1 MPHRTPDIDVP
12 DLTGKLA
19 VVTGANSGIGFG
31 VSHRLA
37 RAGAEVILA
46 VRDETKGNRAIAE
59 IRDEVPGAKLSLQ
72 HLDLT
77 SLASVA
83 AFGTALTERGRPVDI
98 LVNNAGI
105 MAPRRRALTEDGHEL
120 QFATNY
126 LGHFALTGH
135 LLPLL
140 RAAGAARVVS
150 ISSMLSRVG
159 RFDFDNLQGERHYQP
174 VRAYGLSK
182 LAMLAFARELQ
193 RRSTLGGWGIRS
205 NAAHPGA
212 TITNLQVTGPTHG
225 GRSLRLNR
233 IRNRL
238 LYLVPWVWQEI
249 PGGALPAVYAATS
262 PAAEEAGYYGPDG
275 FGELNGG
282 PTPAKIPARALD
294 EAAASRLWQVSE
306 RLSGVT
312 YPDPRPAG

>member
-46 VRDETKGNRAIAE
+46 VRDEAKGNRAIAE
-59 IRDEVPGAKLSLQ
+59 IRAEVPAAKLTLQ

-105 MAPRRRALTEDGHEL
+105 MAPRRRALTEDGYEL

-182 LAMLAFARELQ
+182 LAMLVFARELQ

-262 PAAEEAGYYGPDG
+262 PAAEGAGYYGPDG
-275 FGELNGG
+275 FAELHGG
-282 PTPAKIPARALD
+282 PTPAKVPAQALD
-294 EAAASRLWQVSE
+294 EAAAAQLWEVSE
-306 RLSGVT
+306 QLSRVS
-312 YPDPRPAG
+312 YPHPSG

>member
-12 DLTGKLA
+12 DLTGRLA

-31 VSHRLA
+31 VTHRLA
-37 RAGAEVILA
+37 RAGAEVVLA
-46 VRDETKGNRAIAE
+46 VRDQAKGDRAIAE
-59 IRDEVPGAKLSLQ
+59 IRTDVPEATLRLQ

-83 AFGTALTERGRPVDI
+83 ALGAELTGQGRPVDI

-105 MAPRRRALTEDGHEL
+105 MAPRRRALTEDGYEL

-150 ISSMLSRVG
+150 ISSLMSRIG

-182 LAMLAFARELQ
+182 LAMLVFARELQ
-193 RRSTLGGWGIRS
+193 RRTDAAGWGILS

-233 IRNRL
+233 VRNRL
-238 LYLVPWVWQEI
+238 LYLAPLVWQEI
-249 PGGALPAVYAATS
+249 PAGALPAVYAATS
-262 PAAEEAGYYGPDG
+262 PAAEGAGYYGPDG
-275 FGELNGG
+275 FAELRGG
-282 PTPAKIPARALD
+282 PALARLPASALD
-294 EAAASRLWQVSE
+294 DAAAAHLWTLSE
-306 RLSGVT
+306 QLTGVH
-312 YPDPRPAG
+312 YPNP

>member
-1 MPHRTPDIDVP
+1 MPHRSPDIDVP
-12 DLTGKLA
+12 DLAGKLA

-31 VSHRLA
+31 ASSRLA

-46 VRDETKGNRAIAE
+46 VRDEARGNKALAE
-59 IRDEVPGAKLSLQ
+59 IRAEVPDARVSLR
-72 HLDLT
+72 HLDLA

-83 AFGTALTERGRPVDI
+83 ALGARLVEEGRPVHI

-105 MAPRRRALTEDGHEL
+105 MAPRRRALTEDGLEL

-150 ISSMLSRVG
+150 VSSMMSRFG
-159 RFDFDNLQGERHYQP
+159 RFDFDNLQGERRYQG
-174 VRAYGLSK
+174 VLAYGLSK
-182 LAMLAFARELQ
+182 LAMLVFARELQ
-193 RRSTLGGWGIRS
+193 RRSTAGGWGILS

-249 PGGALPAVYAATS
+249 PAGALPTVYAATS
-262 PAAEEAGYYGPDG
+262 PAAEGAGYYGPDG
-275 FGELNGG
+275 FGELHGG
-282 PTPAKIPARALD
+282 PAPASVPARALD
-294 EAAASRLWQVSE
+294 EADAARFWEVSE

-312 YPDPRPAG
+312 YPDPRSAD

>member
-12 DLTGKLA
+12 DLAGKLV

-37 RAGAEVILA
+37 RAGAEVTLA
-46 VRDETKGNRAIAE
+46 VRDEARGDRAIAE
-59 IRDEVPGAKLSLQ
+59 IRAEVPGAKLTLRR
-72 HLDLT
+72 LDLT

-83 AFGTALTERGRPVDI
+83 AFGTALTEQGRPVDI

-105 MAPRRRALTEDGHEL
+105 MAPRRRALTGDGHEL

-150 ISSMLSRVG
+150 ISSMMSRLG

-193 RRSTLGGWGIRS
+193 RRSTLGGWGIHS

-225 GRSLRLNR
+225 GRSVRLNR

-262 PAAEEAGYYGPDG
+262 PAAEGAGYYGPDG
-275 FGELNGG
+275 FGELHGG
-282 PTPAKIPARALD
+282 PAPAKLPRRALD
-294 EAAASRLWQVSE
+294 DAAAARLWEVSE
-306 RLSGVT
+306 RLSGVS

>member
-46 VRDETKGNRAIAE
+46 VRDEAKGNRAIAE
-59 IRDEVPGAKLSLQ
+59 IRAEVPAAKLTLQ

-83 AFGTALTERGRPVDI
+83 AFGTALTEQGRPVDI

-105 MAPRRRALTEDGHEL
+105 MAPRRRALTEDGYEL

-182 LAMLAFARELQ
+182 LAMLVFARELQ

-225 GRSLRLNR
+225 GRSVRLNR

-262 PAAEEAGYYGPDG
+262 PAAEGAGYYGPDG
-275 FGELNGG
+275 FAELHGG
-282 PTPAKIPARALD
+282 PTPAKVPARALD
-294 EAAASRLWQVSE
+294 EAAAAQLWEVSE
-306 RLSGVT
+306 QLSRVS
-312 YPDPRPAG
+312 YPHPSG

>member
-1 MPHRTPDIDVP
+1 MPHRAPDIDVP

-46 VRDETKGNRAIAE
+46 VRDEAKGNRAIAE

-83 AFGTALTERGRPVDI
+83 ASGTALTERGRPVDI

-105 MAPRRRALTEDGHEL
+105 MAPRRRALTGDGYEL

-159 RFDFDNLQGERHYQP
+159 RFDFDNLQGERRYQP

-182 LAMLAFARELQ
+182 LAMLAFARELH
-193 RRSTLGGWGIRS
+193 RRSTAGGWGILS

-225 GRSLRLNR
+225 GRSLRLNG

-262 PAAEEAGYYGPDG
+262 AAAEGAGYYGPDG

-282 PTPAKIPARALD
+282 PAPAKVPALALD
-294 EAAASRLWQVSE
+294 ETAAARLWEVSE